1 MNVKFVVNDYVLI
14 WNLLFQASISE
25 SIYKL
30 KQKLWSNYCAEYNN
44 TYRDKKAIL
53 EDPKNFI
60 PNDDTIYNIVLE
72 TKDFERLKKE
82 AEKYRLTIMKLW
94 DMNKK
99 KIERLVSKI
108 IKKDIKPY
116 IFLIVN
122 EEINV
127 IDINNTEELGTVILG
142 KKIDKDD
149 PIKTIID
156 IVLEIVKYETNNKE
170 TKSKEIRKA
179 LIELAVLNEFATDLY
194 GKSCY
199 ISGEPSLNQLKRYL
213 YPYWLMYL
221 GVPKDEF
228 ETFMSRDKIPF
239 NKDQYAYEKELKKM
253 SLENMIDFCIRNSKY
268 IIRVDKKEEVE
279 VL

>member
-30 KQKLWSNYCAEYNN
+30 KQKLWSNYCTEYNN

-108 IKKDIKPY
+108 NKKHIKPY

-156 IVLEIVKYETNNKE
+156 IILEIVKYETNNKE
-170 TKSKEIRKA
+170 TKNKEIRKA

-199 ISGEPSLNQLKRYL
+199 ISGEPSLNQLKSYL

-239 NKDQYAYEKELKKM
+239 NKEQYAYEKELKKM